1 MARTLQQ
8 LKENI
13 ERLIEQQ
20 GADAP
25 VAAFIFT
32 NEDVFT
38 MDEDCNQ
45 IAQPREIA
53 EQVLSNVEDDYDHLY
68 TEIFD
73 CIDSELRQLNVIAD

>member
-8 LKENI
+8 LKESI

-38 MDEDCNQ
+38 WENDGGDQVPVDRN
-45 IAQPREIA
+45 IA
-53 EQVLSNVEDDYDHLY
+53 EKVLNEVEDIDYIY
-68 TEIFD
+68 TQVFEM
-73 CIDSELRQLNVIAD
+73 IDDQLSSLGITND